1 MKNMCAL
8 TLMIICINVLSAQQT
23 QPKVRYSAGFFTT
36 RYEIGDKDVKQPDV
50 LAHFEKTYQP
60 AYYDFRRGMSLEM
73 GGMVGLLVGSV
84 GLLTGVL
91 ANEPGVQIAGYS
103 TGLVGYSYSL
113 IALLSSGAKKE
124 KAINAY
130 NKNFGY

>member
-1 MKNMCAL
+1 MKNICAL
-8 TLMIICINVLSAQQT
+8 TLMMICINVLSAQQT

-50 LAHFEKTYQP
+50 LAHFEKTHVP
-60 AYYDFRRGMSLEM
+60 SYYDFKRGMALETS
-73 GGMVGLLVGSV
+73 GMIGLLIGST

-91 ANEPGVQIAGYS
+91 AKGNGVQ
-103 TGLVGYSYSL
+103 LVGYSFAVVGSSYSL
-113 IALLSSGAKKE
+113 IALLSSQSKKE